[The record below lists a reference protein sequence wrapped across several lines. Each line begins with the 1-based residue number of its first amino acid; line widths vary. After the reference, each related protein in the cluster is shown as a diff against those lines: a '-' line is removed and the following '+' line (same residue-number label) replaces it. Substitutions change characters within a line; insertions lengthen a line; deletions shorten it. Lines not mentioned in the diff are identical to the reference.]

1 MSPFPCPNSQ
11 RRALPSGWL
20 TSDADE
26 IERRRLR
33 GVNDQSGLNPKL
45 RKMFFSVFIGST
57 PMQERPIMLRF
68 ARLRSQSIAATVPI
82 TALTAWAPA
91 SISRQRCT
99 GFSTGASVLSA
110 KQPARGSPYIEIFLD
125 RRDHQTSIWL
135 IMNRSARMWRRSN
148 PTLAPAVMIL
158 TRPSA

>member
-1 MSPFPCPNSQ
+1 MNPAKNNEAILLFRYPSAAVGTTCGKSECPHFPAQILKDGPCHP
-11 RRALPSGWL
+11 AGLPVTPMKSNAAACVAS
-20 TSDADE
+20 T
-26 IERRRLR
+26 
-33 GVNDQSGLNPKL
+33 NQSGLNPKL

-110 KQPARGSPYIEIFLD
+110 KQPARAA
-125 RRDHQTSIWL
+125 HTSKFFWIDVTIRL
-135 IMNRSARMWRRSN
+135 QSG
-148 PTLAPAVMIL
+148 
-158 TRPSA
+158 